1 MNRWQL
7 TEETLRCL
15 LAALGT
21 DEERATER
29 YERLR
34 GRLTFFFMRHRSVL
48 PEDLADEVVN
58 RLARMLADGRP
69 IANIEAFSLGIARIV
84 ALEEQAKC
92 AREKSLLPDMQRNRS
107 QVHHTSGEE
116 EIAFEAMET
125 EWNALPAKTREM
137 LALYHAGSGSERI
150 HTRQR
155 LATELGISNGTL
167 RKRVFDLRMLL
178 RGKLRNTMQP
188 TDKARVPK
196 EKGYFQ

>member
-21 DEERATER
+21 DEKRAAER

-34 GRLTFFFMRHRSVL
+34 GRLTLFFMRHRCVL

-58 RLARMLADGRP
+58 RLARILTDSRP

-84 ALEEQAKC
+84 ALEEQTKSV
-92 AREKSLLPDMQRNRS
+92 REQSLFPEIQRNIS
-107 QVHHTSGEE
+107 QVHHTSSEE
-116 EIAFEAMET
+116 EIPFEAMET
-125 EWNALPAKTREM
+125 EWDALPAETREM

-155 LATELGISNGTL
+155 LAAHLGISNGTL
-167 RKRVFDLRMLL
+167 RKRVFDLRTLL
-178 RGKLRNTMQP
+178 RAKLRNTIEP
-188 TDKARVPK
+188 TDKAQVQK
-196 EKGYFQ
+196 EKGYFH